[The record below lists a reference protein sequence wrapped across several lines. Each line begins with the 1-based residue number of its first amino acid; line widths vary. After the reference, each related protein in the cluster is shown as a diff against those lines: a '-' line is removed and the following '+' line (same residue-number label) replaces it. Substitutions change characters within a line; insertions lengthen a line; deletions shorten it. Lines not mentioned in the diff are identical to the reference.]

1 MTVSIF
7 PHRKLCLEYTIL
19 VPWHTRTDAIKHS
32 TSRRLSTGALAARK
46 SCDFTRSRCRIILF
60 CRQVERL
67 NHRHSVWNWHAASEE
82 FALVSKIRFLSI
94 FHVSQGAT
102 DVLRRSIYC
111 FLARCVRHFGSVFC
125 TSCQFLIVDAPG
137 RTYIHLVCA
146 GRHKAQDYRI
156 IIVLRRRV
164 IRRMLAT
171 VS

>member
-1 MTVSIF
+1 MHQIAM
-7 PHRKLCLEYTIL
+7 PL
-19 VPWHTRTDAIKHS
+19 HT
-32 TSRRLSTGALAARK
+32 
-46 SCDFTRSRCRIILF
+46 FV
-60 CRQVERL
+60 RQLQRL
-67 NHRHSVWNWHAASEE
+67 NHRHSVWNWRAASEE
-82 FALVSKIRFLSI
+82 VGLGIRNIEIPAI

-164 IRRMLAT
+164 I
-171 VS
+171 